1 MSIQFETSTEGTL
14 LRGRAWGQDDGLEE
28 VKRYGMAIITACL
41 EGGCDRTLLDERE
54 LKYNLS
60 ITDTFELAKFYS
72 EQIYKLLPQIIQTAI
87 VCDEEF
93 IKDAAFWEDCA
104 VNRGLYV
111 KVFTSLEMAKRWLDD
126 GG

>member
-1 MSIQFETSTEGTL
+1 
-14 LRGRAWGQDDGLEE
+14 
-28 VKRYGMAIITACL
+28 L